1 MPNTKVTTPAAN
13 DLLGQHVLITDDD
26 QIACEIA
33 KGILEEQGFVVSL
46 AENGLKMLSQFES
59 DRPNLI
65 LLDVEMPE
73 LSGFEACER
82 LRSLPGGE
90 NIPVIMM
97 TGRDDAEAIERAY
110 EARATDF
117 VSKPV
122 NWVILVQ
129 RIRYLLRAAKTFT
142 ELERSQLRL
151 LRAQQM
157 ANLGYWDW
165 DINNDKLYLS
175 EQASE
180 IVGHPADATSSLE
193 KYINVVHEDD
203 LEPFSDEVSSY
214 VLKGKPLVFEYRVIT
229 AEGEVRCIRN
239 VGEASAVNAENKPTW
254 YMGTVLD
261 LTEQRRNEETI
272 RRMAFYDAVTGLHN
286 RTAFMEELTLM
297 LSLHKRMETPLAVIY
312 LDIDD
317 FKRVNDSMGHHVG
330 DGLLKQFADRL
341 VLALRS
347 SDLAARSGKSDML
360 ARLGGDEFTL
370 LLSGLRDQADAAIV
384 AKRIHEMLE
393 EPFLLDVEAGG
404 GTGNHQLYIG
414 TSIGIAVYPN
424 DGVDADELL
433 KNADTAMYEAKR
445 GGKNTYR
452 FYLDDM
458 NDRALERLDMESSL
472 RGVLEKGELSLDY
485 QPQVDLNSGQVI
497 GVEAL
502 LRWNSPEFGVIPTS
516 EFIPLA
522 EDAGQIITIGG
533 WALEKACAQL
543 KQWQQK
549 GFPALKVAV
558 NLSSLQFRYG
568 SKLEALV
575 ATTLE
580 KTGLEAKYLE
590 LELTE
595 SIMMSD
601 VEKSIVTLEALKAMG
616 VMISIDDF
624 GAGYSSLKYLQRFPV
639 DTLKIDGSF
648 VQGLG
653 VNEGDAAIANA
664 IIVMGKSLGFT
675 IIAEGV
681 EEQAQLQF
689 LQDQGCDVA
698 QGSLF
703 SHPIPGD
710 QIPAFLK
717 QFDQDTLV
725 LRKSAVS

>member
-1 MPNTKVTTPAAN
+1 MPNTRVAIPEPEGKN
-13 DLLGQHVLITDDD
+13 LLGQHVLVTDDD
-26 QIACEIA
+26 HIAREIA
-33 KGILEEQGFVVSL
+33 KALLEEQGFIVSL
-46 AENGLKMLSQFES
+46 AENGLDMLAQFEA
-59 DRPNLI
+59 DKPNLI

-73 LSGFEACER
+73 MGGFEACGR
-82 LRSLPGGE
+82 LRAMPGGE

-97 TGRDDAEAIERAY
+97 TGRDDAEAIEQAY
-110 EARATDF
+110 EAQATDF

-122 NWVILVQ
+122 NWTILVQ

-151 LRAQQM
+151 LSAQQM

-165 DINNDKLYLS
+165 DLSNDKLYFS
-175 EQASE
+175 EQASQ
-180 IVGHPADATSSLE
+180 IVGHPFDATSSVK
-193 KYINVVHEDD
+193 KYMDVIHKED
-203 LEPFSDEVSSY
+203 LELFIEEVDSKA
-214 VLKGKPLVFEYRVIT
+214 LKGKPLSFEYRVIT
-229 AEGEVRCIRN
+229 AEGEIRCIRN

-286 RTAFMEELTLM
+286 RTAFMEELTLL
-297 LSLHKRMETPLAVIY
+297 LSFHKRTNTPLAVIY

-393 EPFLLDVEAGG
+393 EPFLLDA
-404 GTGNHQLYIG
+404 GTGTSKHELYVG
-414 TSIGIAVYPN
+414 ASIGIAVYPN
-424 DGVDADELL
+424 DGVDTDELL

-458 NDRALERLDMESSL
+458 NDRALERLNMESGL
-472 RGVLEKGELSLDY
+472 RGALDKDELSLDY
-485 QPQVDLNSGQVI
+485 QPQIDLNTGQII

-502 LRWNSPEFGVIPTS
+502 LRWNSLEFGVIPPD

-522 EDAGQIITIGG
+522 EDTGQIITIGA
-533 WALEKACAQL
+533 WALETACAQL
-543 KQWQQK
+543 KQWQEQ
-549 GFPALKVAV
+549 GQPALKVAV

-568 SKLEALV
+568 SKLETMV

-595 SIMMSD
+595 SVMMSD
-601 VEKSIVTLEALKAMG
+601 VDKGIVTLEALKAMG
-616 VMISIDDF
+616 VIISIDDF
-624 GAGYSSLKYLQRFPV
+624 GAGYSSLMYLQRFPV
-639 DTLKIDGSF
+639 DTLKIDRSF

-681 EEQAQLQF
+681 EEEAQLQF
-689 LQDQGCDVA
+689 LQDKGCDVA
-698 QGSLF
+698 QGYLF

-710 QIPAFLK
+710 QIPAFLE
-717 QFDQDTLV
+717 QFDRDAFV
-725 LRKSAVS
+725 LRRSAVS

>member
-1 MPNTKVTTPAAN
+1 MPNTKVAMLEGKN
-13 DLLGQHVLITDDD
+13 LVGQRVLVAGDDHIAREITK
-26 QIACEIA
+26 A
-33 KGILEEQGFVVSL
+33 ILEEQGFVVSI
-46 AENGLKMLSQFES
+46 AENGLGMLSQFEK
-59 DRPNLI
+59 DKPNLI

-73 LSGFEACER
+73 MSGFEACER

-110 EARATDF
+110 EAQATDF
-117 VSKPV
+117 VGKPV

-129 RIRYLLRAAKTFT
+129 RIRYLLRAAKTFA

-151 LRAQQM
+151 ISAQQM

-165 DINNDKLYLS
+165 EISNDKLHLS
-175 EQASE
+175 EQANE
-180 IVGHPADATSSLE
+180 IIGHPADPISSVE
-193 KYINVVHEDD
+193 KYMDVVHKED
-203 LEPFSDEVSSY
+203 LELFIDEVNDN
-214 VLKGKPLVFEYRVIT
+214 VLKGKPWMFEYRVVT
-229 AEGEVRCIRN
+229 AEGDIRCIRN
-239 VGEASAVNAENKPTW
+239 VAEASAVDAENKPTW

-261 LTEQRRNEETI
+261 ITEQRRNEETI
-272 RRMAFYDAVTGLHN
+272 RLMAFYDAVTGLHN
-286 RTAFMEELTLM
+286 RAAFMEELALL
-297 LSLHKRMETPLAVIY
+297 LSFHKRMDAQLAVVY

-330 DGLLKQFADRL
+330 DSLLKQFSDRL

-347 SDLAARSGKSDML
+347 SDVAARNDTSDML

-370 LLSGLRDQADAAIV
+370 LLSSLRHQADAAIV
-384 AKRIHEMLE
+384 ATRIHEMLE
-393 EPFLLDVEAGG
+393 EPFLLDVGVGNGAGK
-404 GTGNHQLYIG
+404 HELYVG
-414 TSIGIAVYPN
+414 ASIGIAVYPH

-445 GGKNTYR
+445 GGKSTYR
-452 FYLDDM
+452 FYVDDM

-472 RGVLEKGELSLDY
+472 RGALDKGELSLDY
-485 QPQVDLNSGQVI
+485 LPQIDLITGQII

-502 LRWNSPEFGVIPTS
+502 LRWNSPEFGVIPPD
-516 EFIPLA
+516 EFISLA
-522 EDAGQIITIGG
+522 EDTGQIITIGA
-533 WALEKACAQL
+533 WVLEKACAQL
-543 KQWQQK
+543 KQWQEQ
-549 GFPALKVAV
+549 GLSSLKVAV

-595 SIMMSD
+595 SIMMDD
-601 VEKSIVTLEALKAMG
+601 VEKGIVTLEALKAMG
-616 VMISIDDF
+616 VIISIDDF
-624 GAGYSSLKYLQRFPV
+624 GTGYSSLMYLQRFPV
-639 DTLKIDGSF
+639 DTLKIDHSF

-664 IIVMGKSLGFT
+664 VIVMGKSLGFN
-675 IIAEGV
+675 IIAKGV

-689 LQDQGCDVA
+689 LRDKGCDVA
-698 QGSLF
+698 QGFLF

-710 QIPAFLK
+710 QIPAFLE
-717 QFDQDTLV
+717 QFDLDALA
-725 LRKSAVS
+725 LRR

>member
-1 MPNTKVTTPAAN
+1 MPNTKVAMLEGKN
-13 DLLGQHVLITDDD
+13 LVGQRVLVAGDDHIAREITK
-26 QIACEIA
+26 A
-33 KGILEEQGFVVSL
+33 ILEEQGFVVSI
-46 AENGLKMLSQFES
+46 AENGLGMLSQFEK
-59 DRPNLI
+59 DKPNLI

-73 LSGFEACER
+73 MSGFEACER

-97 TGRDDAEAIERAY
+97 TGRDDAEDIERAY
-110 EARATDF
+110 EAQATDF

-122 NWVILVQ
+122 NWAILVQ
-129 RIRYLLRAAKTFT
+129 RIRYLLRAAKTFA

-151 LRAQQM
+151 ISAQKM

-165 DINNDKLYLS
+165 EISNDKLYLS
-175 EQASE
+175 DQASQ
-180 IVGHPADATSSLE
+180 IVGHPFDAISSQE
-193 KYINVVHEDD
+193 KYINVVHKED
-203 LEPFSDEVSSY
+203 LEFFIGEVNNS
-214 VLKGKPLVFEYRVIT
+214 VLKGNPLEFEYRVVT
-229 AEGEVRCIRN
+229 AEGDVRCIRN
-239 VGEASAVNAENKPTW
+239 VAEASAVDAENKPTW

-261 LTEQRRNEETI
+261 ITEQRRNEETI

-286 RTAFMEELTLM
+286 RTAFMEELTLL
-297 LSLHKRMETPLAVIY
+297 LSFHKRMGAQLAVVY

-330 DGLLKQFADRL
+330 DSLLKQFSDRL

-347 SDLAARSGKSDML
+347 SDVAARNDTSDML

-370 LLSGLRDQADAAIV
+370 LLSSLRHQADAAIV
-384 AKRIHEMLE
+384 ATRIHEMLE
-393 EPFLLDVEAGG
+393 EPFLLDVGVGNGAGK
-404 GTGNHQLYIG
+404 HELYVG
-414 TSIGIAVYPN
+414 ASIGIAVYPH

-445 GGKNTYR
+445 GGKSTYR
-452 FYLDDM
+452 FYVDDM

-472 RGVLEKGELSLDY
+472 RGALDKGELSLDY
-485 QPQVDLNSGQVI
+485 LPQIDLITGQII

-502 LRWNSPEFGVIPTS
+502 LRWNSPEFGVITPD
-516 EFIPLA
+516 EFISLA
-522 EDAGQIITIGG
+522 EDTGQIITIGA
-533 WALEKACAQL
+533 WVLEKACAQL
-543 KQWQQK
+543 KQWQEQ
-549 GFPALKVAV
+549 GLSSLKVAV

-595 SIMMSD
+595 SIMMDD
-601 VEKSIVTLEALKAMG
+601 VEKGIVTLEALKAMG
-616 VMISIDDF
+616 VIISIDDF
-624 GAGYSSLKYLQRFPV
+624 GTGYSSLMYLQRFPV
-639 DTLKIDGSF
+639 DTLKIDHSF

-653 VNEGDAAIANA
+653 VNEGDAAIAYA
-664 IIVMGKSLGFT
+664 VIVMGKSLGFN
-675 IIAEGV
+675 IIAKGV

-689 LQDQGCDVA
+689 LRDKGCDVA
-698 QGSLF
+698 QGFLF

-710 QIPAFLK
+710 QIPAFLE
-717 QFDQDTLV
+717 QFDLDALA
-725 LRKSAVS
+725 LRR